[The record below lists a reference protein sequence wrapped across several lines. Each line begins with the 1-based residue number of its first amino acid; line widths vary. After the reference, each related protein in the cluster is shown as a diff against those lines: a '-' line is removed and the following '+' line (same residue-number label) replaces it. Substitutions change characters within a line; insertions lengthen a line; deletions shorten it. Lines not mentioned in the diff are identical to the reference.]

1 MKKFL
6 LIIFLIKIDAYSQ
19 NIDITEALN
28 SVNYGN
34 IQKAE
39 SMLLK
44 FKSENP
50 SDPSVLYL
58 DAILTKNGEEAIKK
72 YLYLYEKFPDSK
84 YSDAALFNIFSYY
97 FSIGLYKTANKY
109 LDELRNKFP
118 ESAFLKN
125 ANRNLP
131 DTIPEENH
139 NKKFTIQAGAFLV
152 FDNAKR
158 LSELLKKDG
167 YYTEITTK
175 EVGGSI
181 LNVVNCGQFISEE
194 EANKKLIELEE
205 KYKIKG
211 RIVVLDN

>member
-6 LIIFLIKIDAYSQ
+6 FIAFLININAYSQ

-28 SVNYGN
+28 SISIGN

-39 SMLLK
+39 SMLIK
-44 FKSENP
+44 YKSENP
-50 SDPSVLYL
+50 SAPSVLYL

-72 YLYLYEKFPDSK
+72 YLYLHEKFPDNK
-84 YSDAALFNIFSYY
+84 YSDAVLFNIFSYY

-109 LDELRNKFP
+109 LDELKSKFP
-118 ESAFLKN
+118 ESSYLEY
-125 ANRNLP
+125 ANRSLSDN
-131 DTIPEENH
+131 ISQE

-152 FDNAKR
+152 LDNAKK
-158 LSELLKKDG
+158 LSELLRKDG
-167 YYTEITTK
+167 YDTEIITK

-181 LNVVNCGQFISEE
+181 LKVVNCGQFISEE
-194 EANKKLIELEE
+194 EANKILNELEE